1 MKNLI
6 AVINESLLNN
16 PGVLAVLCEASH
28 FNAAAVS
35 TNEQNEVAPERLLPT
50 QDEITA
56 MSAAKVSGMLKDIL
70 GDYYGKP
77 GTGPQEKE
85 ALRLI
90 AVVVDGDSQ
99 EVGKTGVS
107 YLAGVFGITAKKS
120 EVVLKEIYA
129 AIDALLGEQGE
140 GQEDEDV
147 QDEEVAEEEDTEE
160 VAEEEAPEEAPV
172 AEEEEL
178 AEEKATPKKVVK
190 SISEETFFAEIEKL
204 RNEFKLSQEP
214 KVEEPKVELSKE
226 VEDVSGISH
235 NPEKVSDKKQL
246 HLYAQ
251 KGKNSIL
258 NTIYNKINK

>member
-1 MKNLI
+1 MNTKETLNK
-6 AVINESLLNN
+6 VRTLLGIQVKFEQMQIEN
-16 PGVLAVLCEASH
+16 GAVLEAEA
-28 FNAAAVS
+28 FEVGAEVFIVADDERVAVPVGEYTVS
-35 TNEQNEVAPERLLPT
+35 E
-50 QDEITA
+50 
-56 MSAAKVSGMLKDIL
+56 SGMIIIVSDEGIIGEIKD
-70 GDYYGKP
+70 
-77 GTGPQEKE
+77 
-85 ALRLI
+85 A
-90 AVVVDGDSQ
+90 
-99 EVGKTGVS
+99 
-107 YLAGVFGITAKKS
+107 
-120 EVVLKEIYA
+120 
-129 AIDALLGEQGE
+129 
-140 GQEDEDV
+140 
-147 QDEEVAEEEDTEE
+147 TEE

-214 KVEEPKVELSKE
+214 KVEEPKVELSKD

-235 NPEKVSDKKQL
+235 NPEKVSDKKEL

>member
-1 MKNLI
+1 MNTKETLNK
-6 AVINESLLNN
+6 VRTLLGIQVKFEQMQIEN
-16 PGVLAVLCEASH
+16 GAVLEAEA
-28 FNAAAVS
+28 FEVGAEVFIVADDERVAVPVGEYTVS
-35 TNEQNEVAPERLLPT
+35 E
-50 QDEITA
+50 
-56 MSAAKVSGMLKDIL
+56 SGMVITVSDEGII
-70 GDYYGKP
+70 G
-77 GTGPQEKE
+77 EIKE
-85 ALRLI
+85 A
-90 AVVVDGDSQ
+90 
-99 EVGKTGVS
+99 
-107 YLAGVFGITAKKS
+107 
-120 EVVLKEIYA
+120 
-129 AIDALLGEQGE
+129 
-140 GQEDEDV
+140 
-147 QDEEVAEEEDTEE
+147 TEE
-160 VAEEEAPEEAPV
+160 VAEEETPEEAPV